1 MRQTLRPLFLI
12 ISLSVLFQCGS
23 VKPNEE
29 EALVRNMLLDLNRDL
44 KTLSSTAILKKYFS
58 HTKRSKEALGKVVDI
73 LKNRDSLQ
81 VISKMDF
88 NNITYTA
95 YKEYT
100 DVIVNGV
107 LETAGD
113 EGKFT
118 IKTVLHFDFQKID
131 NVIVITDFDGQD
143 YYRDYLHV
151 KNEKLWAL
159 ERIEE
164 LKARQPYY
172 DTAKQLQAKFDS
184 VLWYWTHAGKTYYTV
199 VQGEWDLATAFD
211 GYEKDYKMGVV
222 NAKGDTLVPIEY
234 TLVGTLGFPF
244 ADLMEIHSDGSIGYF
259 SLKADSVVIA
269 PEFSTIIPYDQD
281 TVFALAIT
289 NLQVAGWINKEFK
302 FTEGELTPAA
312 TKYIDE
318 YLYLQQKVVL
328 KKDNQILAEIP
339 AKEHAGS
346 GIIVPPDFY
355 VASNLFPHVIQGI
368 RTTKVPMN
376 GWTDQIE
383 NNSIINRISEG
394 IRAIVTVIGERYVGG
409 RESFYGESSVQLLD
423 ERDTVLAAVKF
434 ATDGDIVF
442 SHPDPFL
449 LELKANSLDYLVYA
463 PGNERGLPEYK
474 YFQISAEGTL
484 TELESRRLFTFT
496 EFVKIDS
503 SYIMGPFLMRRE
515 VTEEEVV
522 EEEPVAETEESE
534 EVTDESTEE
543 SEGEQEEEYYYEE
556 DYSDEDDLNQFD
568 EVEFLTDESVRY
580 MIDEIYAAYGYL
592 NPYPSYSAD
601 LERRFYIDKAMTAQQ
616 AEQKFSAIDIHNVAF
631 LKRYLDAKSEQS
643 NL

>member
-1 MRQTLRPLFLI
+1 MKQTLRPLFLI
-12 ISLSVLFQCGS
+12 ISLAILCQCGS
-23 VKPNEE
+23 VKPKEE
-29 EALVRNMLLDLNRDL
+29 EALVRKILLDLNGDL
-44 KTLSSTAILKKYFS
+44 NTLSSTAILKKYFS
-58 HTKRSKEALGKVVDI
+58 HTKRSKDALGKVIDV

-81 VISKMDF
+81 VVSRMDF
-88 NNITYTA
+88 NNITYTVF
-95 YKEYT
+95 KDYT

-107 LETAGD
+107 LETAGND
-113 EGKFT
+113 GNFS

-131 NVIVITDFDGQD
+131 NIIAITDFDGQD

-159 ERIEE
+159 ERVEE

-172 DTAKQLQAKFDS
+172 DTAQQLQTKFDS
-184 VLWYWTHAGKTYYTV
+184 VLWYWTTANKTYYTV
-199 VQGEWDLATAFD
+199 VQGEWDLATAFSSD
-211 GYEKDYKMGVV
+211 EKSYKMGVV
-222 NAKGDTLVPIEY
+222 NALGDTLVPIEY
-234 TLVGTLGFPF
+234 DLVGTLGFPF
-244 ADLMEIHSDGSIGYF
+244 TDLMEIQSEGSIGYF
-259 SLKADSVVIA
+259 NLKSGSVAIA
-269 PEFSTIIPYDQD
+269 PEFHTIVPYSAD
-281 TVFALAIT
+281 TIFALAVS
-289 NLQVAGWINKEFK
+289 NLEMRGWINKDFK
-302 FTEGELTPAA
+302 FTEGELSPEASQ
-312 TKYIDE
+312 YLDE

-339 AKEHAGS
+339 AKEYAGS
-346 GIIVPPDFY
+346 GIIVPPNFY

-376 GWTDQIE
+376 GWTDAIE

-394 IRAIVTVIGERYVGG
+394 IRAIVTVIGQRYVGG

-449 LELKANSLDYLVYA
+449 LELKANSVDYLVYA

-484 TELESRRLFTFT
+484 SELESRRLFTFT

-503 SYIMGPFLMRRE
+503 SYIMGPFLMRSE
-515 VTEEEVV
+515 IV
-522 EEEPVAETEESE
+522 EEEPAEEDTSAETESEEVSEESE
-534 EVTDESTEE
+534 EESDAEP
-543 SEGEQEEEYYYEE
+543 QEEYYEE
-556 DYSDEDDLNQFD
+556 DYSDEDDLNQFE
-568 EVEFLTDESVRY
+568 EVEFLTDESIRY

-592 NPYPSYSAD
+592 SPYPAYSAD
-601 LERRFYIDKAMTAQQ
+601 LERRFYIDKSITQQQ
-616 AEQKFSAIDIHNVAF
+616 AEQKFSAIDMHNVAF
-631 LKRYLDAKSEQS
+631 LKKYLDAKMEQT